1 MDLGTARL
9 NVVRNRWSA
18 GDDVYEGC
26 HLVFK
31 NAIAYNGIFKKLA
44 FLIEE
49 RERQLEGDGNG

>member
-18 GDDVYEGC
+18 GDDVYDGC

-31 NAIAYNGIFKKLA
+31 NAIAYNGILNTCI
-44 FLIEE
+44 L
-49 RERQLEGDGNG
+49 D

>member
-1 MDLGTARL
+1 L

-31 NAIAYNGIFKKLA
+31 NAIAYNGVFKKLA
-44 FLIEE
+44 FLIGE
-49 RERQLEGDGNG
+49 RGRARAGREWLEWAL